1 MKVGGVMNRTE
12 YKNNFYK
19 EHYERINLAV
29 PKGMK
34 EIIKG
39 LASDKG
45 MSVNAYIQDLVRKD
59 QCGLFDTMQI
69 AEKNREMLSGI
80 TGNMHNGYDIIFKDG
95 HSCHCRTKKDVRS
108 CIIEYCKEKGGSIAL
123 FFHVKGVLHKIS
135 KVLHKTPVFVLVT
148 CVLPVSYRNIFVC
161 FEVV

>member
-59 QCGLFDTMQI
+59 QCGLFDI
-69 AEKNREMLSGI
+69 
-80 TGNMHNGYDIIFKDG
+80 
-95 HSCHCRTKKDVRS
+95 V
-108 CIIEYCKEKGGSIAL
+108 
-123 FFHVKGVLHKIS
+123 
-135 KVLHKTPVFVLVT
+135 
-148 CVLPVSYRNIFVC
+148 NIG
-161 FEVV
+161 

>member
-1 MKVGGVMNRTE
+1 MNRTE

-45 MSVNAYIQDLVRKD
+45 MSVNAYIQDLSGKTNADYLTR
-59 QCGLFDTMQI
+59 CRI
-69 AEKNREMLSGI
+69 AEKNREMISGI
-80 TGNMHNGYDIIFKDG
+80 TGNMHDGYDIIFKDG

-108 CIIEYCKEKGGSIAL
+108 CIIEYCKEKGD
-123 FFHVKGVLHKIS
+123 
-135 KVLHKTPVFVLVT
+135 
-148 CVLPVSYRNIFVC
+148 
-161 FEVV
+161 